1 MNTREHRASRPR
13 VEPTEEIRREAYQIW
28 QREGCPPGHELDH
41 WLMAQEVIRHRRQ
54 HHAHRAPDEA
64 RESQIRPTEQLVTPT

>member
-1 MNTREHRASRPR
+1 MKTREHREARPR
-13 VEPTEEIRREAYQIW
+13 VEPTEEIRHEAYQIW

-54 HHAHRAPDEA
+54 HPRPHRSPDDAGETVLQ
-64 RESQIRPTEQLVTPT
+64 EIDKQTV

>member
-1 MNTREHRASRPR
+1 MKTREHRHARPR

-41 WLMAQEVIRHRRQ
+41 WLMAQEVLRHRRLTRV
-54 HHAHRAPDEA
+54 HRTTDEVV
-64 RESQIRPTEQLVTPT
+64 EPTVRQTEELVTPN

>member
-41 WLMAQEVIRHRRQ
+41 WLMAQEVIRHRRR
-54 HHAHRAPDEA
+54 HHHPHSPDEPGEPRVRA
-64 RESQIRPTEQLVTPT
+64 TEALVTPT

>member
-1 MNTREHRASRPR
+1 MKTREHRASRPR

-41 WLMAQEVIRHRRQ
+41 WLTAQEVLRHRRQ
-54 HHAHRAPDEA
+54 TRAHHSPDDPGEPHV
-64 RESQIRPTEQLVTPT
+64 RPTEQLVTPA